1 MNYNAAII
9 NVNELLEK
17 FTGGEIFFDQL
28 DDSVRTSREILAV
41 IHDDVRVKY
50 PHGKYKYVVTG
61 KTGIAYF
68 NYGFTV
74 DLIVPGGLRKSN
86 TQLDLSEYVKRGEN
100 YVLIDD
106 SYFMGRT
113 EAVIRKALN
122 SCGANLVGMFV
133 FYDGCIEKRPWVSSM
148 YRYYDNYDV
157 LGNRLEKQL

>member
-1 MNYNAAII
+1 MNYNTAVIK
-9 NVNELLEK
+9 VNELLEK
-17 FTGGEIFFDQL
+17 FIGGEIFFDQL
-28 DDSVRTSREILAV
+28 DDSVRTSKEILAK
-41 IHDDVRVKY
+41 IDNDVKIKY
-50 PHGKYKYVVTG
+50 PHDKYKYIVTG

-86 TQLDLSEYVKRGEN
+86 TQLDLSEYVKYGEN

-113 EAVIRKALN
+113 EAVIRKALS
-122 SCGANLVGMFV
+122 SCGANLVGTFV
-133 FYDGCIEKRPWVSSM
+133 FYDGCIEKRPLVTSM

-157 LGNRLEKQL
+157 LGHRLEK

>member
-1 MNYNAAII
+1 MNCNTAVIK
-9 NVNELLEK
+9 VNELLEK
-17 FTGGEIFFDQL
+17 FIGGEIFFDQL
-28 DDSVRTSREILAV
+28 DDSVRTSKEILAT
-41 IHDDVRVKY
+41 IDNDVKIKY
-50 PHGKYKYVVTG
+50 LYDKYKYIVTG

-86 TQLDLSEYVKRGEN
+86 RQLDLSEYVKHGEN

-113 EAVIRKALN
+113 EAVIRKALS
-122 SCGANLVGMFV
+122 SCGANLVGTFV
-133 FYDGCIEKRPWVSSM
+133 FYDGCIEKRHWVTSM

-157 LGNRLEKQL
+157 LGHRLEK

>member
-1 MNYNAAII
+1 MNYSTAII
-9 NVNELLEK
+9 KVNELLEK
-17 FTGGEIFFDQL
+17 FVGGEIFFDQL
-28 DDSVRTSREILAV
+28 DDSVRTSKEILAT
-41 IHDDVRVKY
+41 IDNDVRIKY
-50 PHGKYKYVVTG
+50 PHDKYKYIVTG

-86 TQLDLSEYVKRGEN
+86 TQLDLSEYVKYGEN

-113 EAVIRKALN
+113 EAVIRKAL
-122 SCGANLVGMFV
+122 SLCGANLVGTFV
-133 FYDGCIEKRPWVSSM
+133 FYDGCIEKRPWVTSM

-157 LGNRLEKQL
+157 LGHRLEK

>member
-1 MNYNAAII
+1 MSYDIVVTR
-9 NVNELLEK
+9 VNELLEK
-17 FTGGEIFFDQL
+17 FIGGEIFFDQL
-28 DDSVRTSREILAV
+28 DDSVRTSKEILET
-41 IHDDVRVKY
+41 IHNGVNIKY
-50 PHGKYKYVVTG
+50 PHDKYKYIVTG

-86 TQLDLSEYVKRGEN
+86 TQLDLSEYVKYGEN

-113 EAVIRKALN
+113 EAVIRRAL
-122 SCGANLVGMFV
+122 SLCGANLVGTFV
-133 FYDGCIEKRPWVSSM
+133 FYDGCIEKRAWVTSM

-157 LGNRLEKQL
+157 LGNRLEK

>member
-1 MNYNAAII
+1 MSYDVAVTK
-9 NVNELLEK
+9 VNELLEK
-17 FTGGEIFFDQL
+17 FIGGEIFFDQL
-28 DDSVRTSREILAV
+28 DDSVRTSKEILTT
-41 IHDDVRVKY
+41 IDNDVKIKY
-50 PHGKYKYVVTG
+50 PHDKYKYIVTG

-86 TQLDLSEYVKRGEN
+86 TQLDLSEYVKYGES

-113 EAVIRKALN
+113 EAVIRKALS
-122 SCGANLVGMFV
+122 SCGANLVGTFV
-133 FYDGCIEKRPWVSSM
+133 FYDGCIEKRPWVTSV

-157 LGNRLEKQL
+157 LGHRLEK

>member
-1 MNYNAAII
+1 MNYDTAVTK
-9 NVNELLEK
+9 VNELLEK
-17 FTGGEIFFDQL
+17 FVGGEIFFDQL
-28 DDSVRTSREILAV
+28 DDSIRTSKEILAMLD
-41 IHDDVRVKY
+41 HDVKISY
-50 PHGKYKYVVTG
+50 PHKWYKYVVTG
-61 KTGIAYF
+61 KTGLAYF

-86 TQLDLSEYVKRGEN
+86 TELDLSEYVKAGEN

-122 SCGANLVGMFV
+122 KYGASLAGTRV
-133 FYDGCIEKRPWVSSM
+133 FYDGCIEKRPWVTSM

-157 LGNRLEKQL
+157 LGNRIKKE

>member
-1 MNYNAAII
+1 MNCNTAVIK
-9 NVNELLEK
+9 VNELLEK
-17 FTGGEIFFDQL
+17 FIGGEIFFDQL
-28 DDSVRTSREILAV
+28 DDSVRTSKEILEA
-41 IHDDVRVKY
+41 IYNDVKARY
-50 PHGKYKYVVTG
+50 PHNKYKYVVTG

-68 NYGFTV
+68 NYGFTT

-86 TQLDLSEYVKRGEN
+86 TRLDLSEYVKAGEN

-122 SCGANLVGMFV
+122 ECGASLAGTLV
-133 FYDGCIEKRPWVSSM
+133 FYDGCIEKRPWVTSM

-157 LGNRLEKQL
+157 LGNRLEK